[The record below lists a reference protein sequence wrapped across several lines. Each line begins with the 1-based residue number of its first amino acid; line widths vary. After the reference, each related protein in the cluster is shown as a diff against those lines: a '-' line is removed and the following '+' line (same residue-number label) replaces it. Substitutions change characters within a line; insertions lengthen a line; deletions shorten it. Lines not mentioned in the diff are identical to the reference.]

1 MKKYFRTVFVLG
13 FIYLIVVVLAF
24 FVLSRIDDL
33 SVEADNDIVILND
46 ITHDVSKY
54 INDIKQLENK
64 DYGVD
69 FCVIDTIDE
78 TIFSSNDEDEKYETM
93 TVEKAIKNGYP
104 YQCIVINNR
113 LKGYVILVDN
123 GNGVAA
129 KAGFVFLSVSLS
141 LGIAL
146 VIIAVVYGLF
156 VKKRIITPFQSM
168 KSFAGKVAEGN
179 LDESLYMDKDNM
191 FGAFTESFDIMRDE
205 LKASRKREIAS
216 RKREQELVASLS
228 HDLKT
233 PITGIKLTCEV
244 LQAKMSV
251 EDERAKKDTKEAE
264 DKKSE
269 NCINGIS
276 SIDELKT
283 KIDNI
288 YNKAEQIEVLIN
300 DLLSTT
306 LEDLGEF
313 KVACSDLSSSIL
325 GDIVTSYDDKNLV
338 SSYEVPEVLICVD
351 KKRIAQVIGNVIANS
366 YKYADT
372 RIDVSFELEE
382 KYLQMSIADY
392 GPGVPEDELNLIT
405 NKFYRGKQWIDSGE
419 EGNGLGLYIARI
431 LMEKMDGEL
440 TAANTDD
447 GFCITLTI
455 PLS

>member
-1 MKKYFRTVFVLG
+1 M
-13 FIYLIVVVLAF
+13 
-24 FVLSRIDDL
+24 
-33 SVEADNDIVILND
+33 
-46 ITHDVSKY
+46 
-54 INDIKQLENK
+54 
-64 DYGVD
+64 
-69 FCVIDTIDE
+69 
-78 TIFSSNDEDEKYETM
+78 
-93 TVEKAIKNGYP
+93 
-104 YQCIVINNR
+104 
-113 LKGYVILVDN
+113 ILVDN

-129 KAGFVFLSVSLS
+129 KAGFVFLIVSLS

-313 KVACSDLSSSIL
+313 KVACSGFEFVDPRR
-325 GDIVTSYDDKNLV
+325 YR
-338 SSYEVPEVLICVD
+338 YEL
-351 KKRIAQVIGNVIANS
+351 
-366 YKYADT
+366 
-372 RIDVSFELEE
+372 
-382 KYLQMSIADY
+382 
-392 GPGVPEDELNLIT
+392 
-405 NKFYRGKQWIDSGE
+405 
-419 EGNGLGLYIARI
+419 
-431 LMEKMDGEL
+431 
-440 TAANTDD
+440 
-447 GFCITLTI
+447 
-455 PLS
+455 

>member
-46 ITHDVSKY
+46 ITHDVSQY

-78 TIFSSNDEDEKYETM
+78 TIFSSNDEDEKYNTM
-93 TVEKAIKNGYP
+93 TIEKAIKKGYP
-104 YQCIVINNR
+104 YQCIVINGR

-129 KAGFVFLSVSLS
+129 KAGFVFLIVSLS

-244 LQAKMSV
+244 LQAKISV
-251 EDERAKKDTKEAE
+251 EDERKIADTTDCETKKNKH
-264 DKKSE
+264 S
-269 NCINGIS
+269 NGVC

-313 KVACSDLSSSIL
+313 KVSCTDVSSSIL

-338 SSYEVPEVLICVD
+338 SSYEVPGVLICVD

-366 YKYADT
+366 FKYADT